1 MSARFLSPVIWLLG
15 FALVLLPQSVAAPGA
30 GTLPELQRQLAA
42 KLDATRLPGSSWGL
56 KVVSLGTGKTLFATN
71 ATKLFVPASNTKLFT
86 AALALNRL
94 GADHRL
100 ATTLR
105 MQNAPDANGSLK
117 GDLMVVGGGDPTV
130 TARLHGG
137 KWETALAPLVDAVKA
152 AGIRRINGDLVCD
165 ESAFRGAPYGS
176 GWNWDDLGEKYAP
189 AVSALSFNDNTLRV
203 VVTPG
208 PTAGQPVLVQLQ
220 PAFASASDQFAG
232 PPLLVLRNHAVTGLA
247 TNAPALRLTRFPGR
261 VELDID
267 GELPA
272 GGERVTEELSIPS
285 PAQFFGG
292 ALRQV
297 LAQAGVKLSGQV
309 RVVDWRARA
318 ETTADVGPWRDLATL
333 PSPAIGEL
341 VRETLKPSQNLYAQL
356 LLLAVGVETER
367 YPRDTE
373 LVWPRTITT
382 EAAGLRAL
390 GALLDE
396 AGIAKGEAMFLEGS
410 GMARGN
416 LVTPAALVRLLI
428 FMNQHRWAKAWREA
442 LPIGGVDGTLQSR
455 LTGPVTKGNVRAK
468 TGTLRGVSALSG
480 YLTTASGEAL
490 AFSILVNNFGPGGA
504 NEARAETDALVELL
518 ATFAGRGE

>member
-1 MSARFLSPVIWLLG
+1 MSDRFLSPVTWLLG
-15 FALVLLPQSVAAPGA
+15 FALVLLPQLVAAPGA
-30 GTLPELQRQLAA
+30 GTLPELQHQLAA
-42 KLDATRLPGSSWGL
+42 KLDATRLPGSSWGI

-86 AALALNRL
+86 TALALNRL

-105 MQNAPDANGSLK
+105 TQNAPDADGSLK
-117 GDLMVVGGGDPTV
+117 GDLMVVGGGDPTF

-137 KWETALAPLVDAVKA
+137 KWEAALAPLVNAVKA

-189 AVSALSFNDNTLRV
+189 AVSALSFNDNTFRV

-208 PTAGQPVLVQLQ
+208 PTAGRPVLAQVL
-220 PAFASASDQFAG
+220 PAFTGISN
-232 PPLLVLRNHAVTGLA
+232 PPNGQPLVGLRNHAVTGLA
-247 TNAPALRLTRFPGR
+247 TNAPALRLARLPGG
-261 VELDID
+261 VDVDID

-272 GGERVTEELSIPS
+272 GGERATEELSIPS
-285 PAQFFGG
+285 PAHYFGG

-297 LAQAGVKLSGQV
+297 LAEAGVKLSGEV
-309 RVVDWRARA
+309 RVLDWRARA
-318 ETTADVGPWRDLATL
+318 DAHADDAAWRDLATV
-333 PSPAIGEL
+333 PSPAMAEL

-356 LLLAVGVETER
+356 LLLAVGAETER

-373 LVWPRTITT
+373 LAWPRTITT

-390 GALLDE
+390 GTLLDE

-416 LVTPAALVRLLI
+416 LVTPAALVRLLA
-428 FMNQHRWAKAWREA
+428 FMNQHHWAKAWREA
-442 LPIGGVDGTLQSR
+442 LPIGGVDGTLQTR
-455 LTGPVTKGNVRAK
+455 LTGPLTKGNVRAK

-480 YLTTASGEAL
+480 YLTTASREAI
-490 AFSILVNNFGPGGA
+490 AFSIIVNNFSPGGA
-504 NEARAETDALVELL
+504 AQARAETDTLVELL
-518 ATFAGRGE
+518 AAFAGRGE